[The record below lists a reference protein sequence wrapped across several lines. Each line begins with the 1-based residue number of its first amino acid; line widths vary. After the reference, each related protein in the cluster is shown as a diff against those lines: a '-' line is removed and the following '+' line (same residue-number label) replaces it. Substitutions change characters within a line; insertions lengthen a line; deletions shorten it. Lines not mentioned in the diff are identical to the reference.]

1 MNSIRFANLR
11 AEMARNRLK
20 IEDFAEVL
28 GLNRVTVSHKLSGK
42 NSLLLHEAFIIKN
55 TFFPDK
61 DVIYLFQELYEETME
76 EVS

>member
-1 MNSIRFANLR
+1 
-11 AEMARNRLK
+11 MARHKLK
-20 IEDFAEVL
+20 IEDLAEVL
-28 GLNRVTVSHKLSGK
+28 GLNRVTVGYKLSGK

-61 DVIYLFQELYEETME
+61 DVIYLFEELYKETIK